1 MNHKDIECTFDH
13 LRRIMSGG
21 NLNSV
26 KIDQIETLEMELRFF
41 TTFLKYHHVLLPDS
55 LVKITKKAQL
65 IAEMLQSFLGGI
77 PNEYQIKLNIERL
90 VSQLWEL
97 TEGNTSLRY
106 NYEFNDSYLLE
117 YMDCLD
123 KNLND
128 VPMCVDRSDLS
139 LKNEKLILQENRFS
153 KQVKILQKKMRFLR
167 YLYATEIRGYV
178 DHEKL
183 ECLEILIHFMA
194 NDVAQF
200 CLAVWVNDGDEVD
213 DDIASDEVDDYL
225 GPVED
230 EDEIDDIL
238 SRPPYL
244 LCLIALVE
252 LEMKKIFH
260 SELKASKFTQSR
272 NFKDKKLPK
281 EFSKHLYNL
290 LMSLRNKKMENFCN
304 NVYARNIDVEI
315 EFLLIFL
322 SDVPNRFI
330 NGKRLKEILE
340 KAGVLVGDVL
350 YVIQKILPSSII
362 KDDSSK
368 INLFTKQ
375 ILEKTE
381 NLKAQVERYYR
392 SFKFIPSQ
400 FPAVGGLSFLVSLL
414 RKMNEMLKLGSGLNF
429 MIKPH
434 IVILERELSYLNSTF
449 RDIEKLHHE
458 HEDILRATI
467 NLAYEAEVAID
478 SILVQY
484 NGLWHIFCSL
494 PAIIKEI
501 KHISVK
507 VTEMRLKNIP
517 LKPFSMV
524 EPSKHIPDQH
534 HNSLMND
541 EDIVGFGIVA
551 EKMIHSL
558 TRGTNELDVIPIV
571 GMGGQGKTTC
581 ARLLY
586 NNKIIV
592 SHFDVR
598 AWCVI
603 SQTYNRKELL
613 QDIFSQVIGFKV
625 KVDEVGELA
634 DMLRKSLL
642 GKRYFIVLD
651 DMWDGMAWDDLR
663 LSLQD
668 GENRSRIVVT
678 TRLEKVG
685 EYVKHHTNPY
695 FLPFLTLKESWELL
709 KKRVF
714 HKRSC
719 PFELY
724 DVSLEVARRCK
735 GLPLVVILV
744 AGIIKKKMEESW
756 WHEVKDALFSY
767 LGESEEYSRETMHL
781 SYDNLPDYLKP
792 CLLYMGMFPEDHNI
806 SASTLTNLW
815 IAEGF
820 VQNVESGR
828 LEEAAEGYLMD
839 LISSNVVMVS
849 KRGRYNGKVKYCQV
863 HDIVLHFCLERSREE
878 RFMLAVKGNY
888 SNFKLSDWK
897 ESRVSFSFSYEL
909 SEIASKTRKPFHQHL
924 RSLRMTLIEGE
935 VSNWNSFSQFSKL
948 RLLKVLNLS
957 SHIVG
962 HLSSATL
969 QPLIHLKYLAV
980 CARKFDFHPESL
992 LPHIETLIV
1001 LCPFM
1006 HTVLPPIFWKMKT
1019 LRHVEINDAVFDLKN
1034 NKKWISEESSKLEN
1048 LRLLKQVAIKIGG
1061 DDNVDVLL
1069 RRCPN
1074 LQELEIGIL
1083 CDEDS
1088 VEICQLESLTQL
1100 QILRLSIDSF
1110 RLNVSKLHLP
1120 SNLKKLVL
1128 WGARIEDIVSSI
1140 GGLPSLEY
1148 LQLVLPIFV
1157 QLKEWCLGDV
1167 TFHKLKLLKLEYLNI
1182 SRWDA
1187 SEESFPLL
1195 ERLVIKKCHELEEI
1209 PLGFADIQTLKRIK
1223 LVQCKNKS
1231 LEASALKIKEEAE
1244 AIGGSDIIDLIVK
1257 VSGNKLL
1264 CESFEFCVGHGCFKF
1279 DNCLE
1284 SSTTAEKAEAEC
1296 IEFIHLAPLMQHKA

>member
-1 MNHKDIECTFDH
+1 
-13 LRRIMSGG
+13 
-21 NLNSV
+21 
-26 KIDQIETLEMELRFF
+26 
-41 TTFLKYHHVLLPDS
+41 
-55 LVKITKKAQL
+55 
-65 IAEMLQSFLGGI
+65 
-77 PNEYQIKLNIERL
+77 
-90 VSQLWEL
+90 
-97 TEGNTSLRY
+97 
-106 NYEFNDSYLLE
+106 
-117 YMDCLD
+117 
-123 KNLND
+123 
-128 VPMCVDRSDLS
+128 
-139 LKNEKLILQENRFS
+139 
-153 KQVKILQKKMRFLR
+153 
-167 YLYATEIRGYV
+167 
-178 DHEKL
+178 
-183 ECLEILIHFMA
+183 
-194 NDVAQF
+194 
-200 CLAVWVNDGDEVD
+200 
-213 DDIASDEVDDYL
+213 
-225 GPVED
+225 
-230 EDEIDDIL
+230 
-238 SRPPYL
+238 
-244 LCLIALVE
+244 
-252 LEMKKIFH
+252 
-260 SELKASKFTQSR
+260 
-272 NFKDKKLPK
+272 
-281 EFSKHLYNL
+281 
-290 LMSLRNKKMENFCN
+290 
-304 NVYARNIDVEI
+304 
-315 EFLLIFL
+315 
-322 SDVPNRFI
+322 
-330 NGKRLKEILE
+330 
-340 KAGVLVGDVL
+340 
-350 YVIQKILPSSII
+350 
-362 KDDSSK
+362 
-368 INLFTKQ
+368 
-375 ILEKTE
+375 
-381 NLKAQVERYYR
+381 
-392 SFKFIPSQ
+392 
-400 FPAVGGLSFLVSLL
+400 
-414 RKMNEMLKLGSGLNF
+414 
-429 MIKPH
+429 
-434 IVILERELSYLNSTF
+434 
-449 RDIEKLHHE
+449 
-458 HEDILRATI
+458 
-467 NLAYEAEVAID
+467 
-478 SILVQY
+478 
-484 NGLWHIFCSL
+484 
-494 PAIIKEI
+494 
-501 KHISVK
+501 
-507 VTEMRLKNIP
+507 
-517 LKPFSMV
+517 
-524 EPSKHIPDQH
+524 
-534 HNSLMND
+534 
-541 EDIVGFGIVA
+541 
-551 EKMIHSL
+551 
-558 TRGTNELDVIPIV
+558 
-571 GMGGQGKTTC
+571 MGGQGKTTC

-598 AWCVI
+598 AWCII

-634 DMLRKSLL
+634 DMLWKSLL

-668 GENRSRIVVT
+668 GENRSRILVT

-709 KKRVF
+709 KKSVF
-714 HKRSC
+714 QKKSC
-719 PFELY
+719 PSELY
-724 DVSLEVARRCK
+724 DVSLEVATRCK
-735 GLPLVVILV
+735 GLPVVVILV

-767 LGESEEYSRETMHL
+767 L
-781 SYDNLPDYLKP
+781 
-792 CLLYMGMFPEDHNI
+792 
-806 SASTLTNLW
+806 
-815 IAEGF
+815 GF

-878 RFMLAVKGNY
+878 KFMLAVKGNY

-962 HLSSATL
+962 RLSSATL

-980 CARKFDFHPESL
+980 CARKFDFHPESH

-1006 HTVLPPIFWKMKT
+1006 RTVLPPIFWKMKT

-1048 LRLLKQVAIKIGG
+1048 LRILKQVAIKIGC

-1110 RLNVSKLHLP
+1110 QLNVSKLHLP

-1128 WGARIEDIVSSI
+1128 RGTRIESIVSSI

-1148 LQLVLPIFV
+1148 LQLVLPTFI

-1209 PLGFADIQTLKRIK
+1209 PLSFADIQTLKQIK
-1223 LVQCKNKS
+1223 LVQCRNKS

-1244 AIGGSDIIDLIVK
+1244 AIGGSDVIDLIVK
-1257 VSGNKLL
+1257 VVAQLAMSENIQAAVLL
-1264 CESFEFCVGHGCFKF
+1264 HPSFVSVDDFKGRF
-1279 DNCLE
+1279 RLMF
-1284 SSTTAEKAEAEC
+1284 STPSPNIAVVSFKV
-1296 IEFIHLAPLMQHKA
+1296 

>member
-1 MNHKDIECTFDH
+1 
-13 LRRIMSGG
+13 MSGG

-26 KIDQIETLEMELRFF
+26 KIDQIETLEMELRYF

-65 IAEMLQSFLGGI
+65 IAEMLQSILGGI
-77 PNEYQIKLNIERL
+77 PNEYQIKLNIKRL
-90 VSQLWEL
+90 VSQLREL

-106 NYEFNDSYLLE
+106 NYEFNDLYLLE

-139 LKNEKLILQENRFS
+139 FKEEKLILQKNRFS

-167 YLYATEIRGYV
+167 YLYATEIRGYI

-183 ECLEILIHFMA
+183 ECLEILIQFMA

-200 CLAVWVNDGDEVD
+200 CLAVWVNDD
-213 DDIASDEVDDYL
+213 DDFASAEVDDYL

-230 EDEIDDIL
+230 EDEIDDIS

-244 LCLIALVE
+244 FCLIALVE

-260 SELKASKFTQSR
+260 GELKASKFTQSI

-290 LMSLRNKKMENFCN
+290 LMYLRNKRMGNFCN

-315 EFLLIFL
+315 EFLLVLL

-330 NGKRLKEILE
+330 DGKRLKEILE

-350 YVIQKILPSSII
+350 CVIQKIIPSSII

-368 INLFTKQ
+368 INLFTIQ
-375 ILEKTE
+375 VLEKTE
-381 NLKAQVERYYR
+381 NLRAQVERYYT

-400 FPAVGGLSFLVSLL
+400 FPAVGGLSFLVSLVG
-414 RKMNEMLKLGSGLNF
+414 KMNEMLKLESGLNF

-449 RDIEKLHHE
+449 RDVEKVHHE

-494 PAIIKEI
+494 PSIIKEI

-534 HNSLMND
+534 HNSFMND

-586 NNKIIV
+586 NNEIIV
-592 SHFDVR
+592 SNFDVR
-598 AWCVI
+598 AWCII

-613 QDIFSQVIGFKV
+613 QDIFSQVTGFKV

-634 DMLRKSLL
+634 DMLRKRLL

-663 LSLQD
+663 LSLPD

-709 KKRVF
+709 QKKVF
-714 HKRSC
+714 QKKSC
-719 PFELY
+719 PSELY

-756 WHEVKDALFSY
+756 WNEVKDALFSY
-767 LGESEEYSRETMHL
+767 LGESEEYSWETMHL

-806 SASTLTNLW
+806 SASKLTNLW

-863 HDIVLHFCLERSREE
+863 HDIVLHFCLERSKEE
-878 RFMLAVKGNY
+878 KFMLAVKGNY

-897 ESRVSFSFSYEL
+897 ESRVSFSFSNEL

-962 HLSSATL
+962 RLSSATL

-980 CARKFDFHPESL
+980 CARKFDFHPESH

-1001 LCPFM
+1001 LCPFR

-1048 LRLLKQVAIKIGG
+1048 LRILKQVAIKIGG

-1110 RLNVSKLHLP
+1110 QLNVSKLQLP

-1128 WGARIEDIVSSI
+1128 WGARIESIVSSI
-1140 GGLPSLEY
+1140 GRLPSLEY
-1148 LQLVLPIFV
+1148 LQLVLPTFI
-1157 QLKEWCLGDV
+1157 QLKEWCLGHV

-1187 SEESFPLL
+1187 SVESFPLL

-1209 PLGFADIQTLKRIK
+1209 PLGFADIQTLKQIK

-1257 VSGNKLL
+1257 
-1264 CESFEFCVGHGCFKF
+1264 FCVGHGCFKF

>member
-1 MNHKDIECTFDH
+1 
-13 LRRIMSGG
+13 
-21 NLNSV
+21 
-26 KIDQIETLEMELRFF
+26 
-41 TTFLKYHHVLLPDS
+41 
-55 LVKITKKAQL
+55 
-65 IAEMLQSFLGGI
+65 
-77 PNEYQIKLNIERL
+77 
-90 VSQLWEL
+90 
-97 TEGNTSLRY
+97 
-106 NYEFNDSYLLE
+106 
-117 YMDCLD
+117 
-123 KNLND
+123 
-128 VPMCVDRSDLS
+128 
-139 LKNEKLILQENRFS
+139 
-153 KQVKILQKKMRFLR
+153 MRFLR
-167 YLYATEIRGYV
+167 YLYATEIRGYI
-178 DHEKL
+178 DYEKL
-183 ECLEILIHFMA
+183 ECLEILIQFMA
-194 NDVAQF
+194 NNVALF
-200 CLAVWVNDGDEVD
+200 CFAVWVNDEDNR
-213 DDIASDEVDDYL
+213 ASDDYI

-230 EDEIDDIL
+230 EDETDDIL
-238 SRPPYL
+238 SRPSYL
-244 LCLIALVE
+244 FCLIALVE

-260 SELKASKFTQSR
+260 GELKASKFTQLR
-272 NFKDKKLPK
+272 TFKDKKLPK

-290 LMSLRNKKMENFCN
+290 LMYLRNKKTENFCN

-330 NGKRLKEILE
+330 NGKRLNEILE

-350 YVIQKILPSSII
+350 CVIQKIIPSYMI
-362 KDDSSK
+362 KDDSST
-368 INLFTKQ
+368 INFFTVQ

-381 NLKAQVERYYR
+381 NMKAQVERYYK

-414 RKMNEMLKLGSGLNF
+414 RKMNEMLKLESGLNS

-434 IVILERELSYLNSTF
+434 IVILKRELSYLNSTF
-449 RDIEKLHHE
+449 RDVEKVHH
-458 HEDILRATI
+458 DILRATI
-467 NLAYEAEVAID
+467 NLAYEAEVVID

-501 KHISVK
+501 KHISMK
-507 VTEMRLKNIP
+507 VNKMRFKNIP
-517 LKPFSMV
+517 LKPFSMI
-524 EPSKHIPDQH
+524 ETSRHMPDQH

-586 NNKIIV
+586 NNEIIV

-598 AWCVI
+598 AWCII

-613 QDIFSQVIGFKV
+613 QDIFSQVTGFMV

-642 GKRYFIVLD
+642 GKWYFIVLD
-651 DMWDGMAWDDLR
+651 DMWD
-663 LSLQD
+663 
-668 GENRSRIVVT
+668 VT

-709 KKRVF
+709 QKKVF
-714 HKRSC
+714 QNKSC
-719 PFELY
+719 LSELY
-724 DVSLEVARRCK
+724 DVSLEVAKRCK

-756 WHEVKDALFSY
+756 WHEVKDAIYSY
-767 LGESEEYSRETMHL
+767 LGESEEYSRGTVHL

-806 SASTLTNLW
+806 SASNLINLW

-820 VQNVESGR
+820 VQDVESGR

-839 LISSNVVMVS
+839 LISSNVIMVS
-849 KRGRYNGKVKYCQV
+849 KGGRYNGKVKYSQV

-878 RFMLAVKGNY
+878 KFMLAVKGNY
-888 SNFKLSDWK
+888 SNFRLSDWK
-897 ESRVSFSFSYEL
+897 ESRVSFSFSDGL

-924 RSLRMTLIEGE
+924 RSLRMTLIKGE
-935 VSNWNSFSQFSKL
+935 VSNWSAFRQFSKL

-957 SHIVG
+957 SHRVG
-962 HLSSATL
+962 RLSSAAL
-969 QPLIHLKYLAV
+969 QALIHLKYLAV
-980 CARKFDFHPESL
+980 SARKFNFHPESH

-1001 LCPFM
+1001 LCPFSR
-1006 HTVLPPIFWKMKT
+1006 TVLPPIFWKMKT
-1019 LRHVEINDAVFDLKN
+1019 LRHVEINDVVFDLKN

-1048 LRLLKQVAIKIGG
+1048 LRILKQVAIKIGA

-1110 RLNVSKLHLP
+1110 QLNVSKLRLP
-1120 SNLKKLVL
+1120 LHIKKLVL
-1128 WGARIEDIVSSI
+1128 RGTRIESIVSSI

-1148 LQLVLPIFV
+1148 LQLVLPTFI

-1167 TFHKLKLLKLEYLNI
+1167 TFHKLKLLKLECLNI

-1195 ERLVIKKCHELEEI
+1195 ERLVIKKGHELEEI
-1209 PLGFADIQTLKRIK
+1209 PLSFADIQTLKQIK

-1231 LEASALKIKEEAE
+1231 LKASALKIKEEAE

-1257 VSGNKLL
+1257 DKGFEDAKKIITALKGKGISATEAAGFCWGVLLLPSFVSVDDFKGTVVCDRIELL
-1264 CESFEFCVGHGCFKF
+1264 VVLLLDFIQVSCLLDKALDVSVTLECWCF
-1279 DNCLE
+1279 DLTNAGTL
-1284 SSTTAEKAEAEC
+1284 SLAEC
-1296 IEFIHLAPLMQHKA
+1296 SRPDIQIQMRYGCKVVMSEVGET